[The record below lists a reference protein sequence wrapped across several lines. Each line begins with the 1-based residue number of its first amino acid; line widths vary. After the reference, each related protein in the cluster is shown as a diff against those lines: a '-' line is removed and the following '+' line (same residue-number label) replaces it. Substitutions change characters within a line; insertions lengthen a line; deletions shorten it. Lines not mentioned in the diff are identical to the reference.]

1 MTRRPWRARRGNGVR
16 GVAAAAAVAAAL
28 SLVVVS
34 PAEAAPTGFS
44 AGAPGIGDEYFPRS
58 GNGGYDVRHYHL
70 DLRYRPP
77 KAPPAPVVGHLRG
90 VATIRMKALQD
101 LRRFNLD
108 LRGLDTTRVTVNGR
122 PAVFRQVGRE
132 LVVAPP
138 TKLRKGGLVR
148 VKVRYGGATGQP
160 TDIEGALYGWVTF
173 RDGAMVANE
182 PDGAP
187 TWFPSNDHPRD
198 KATFSFEVTVPKGL
212 VAVANGVL
220 TGRRTTGRWTT
231 WSWREPDLMATYLA
245 TASVGNY
252 DLRFY
257 RGPHGLPIID
267 AVDKDLAPQADDGLE
282 NQVEMIRF
290 FERRFGRY
298 PFVAYGAIVDDDSIG
313 YALETQTRPIYS
325 GAPDESTVAH
335 ELAHQWFGNAVSPH
349 RWQDIWLNEGWATY
363 LSWMWLAGNGGPTV
377 RSQFDAVMAIPEADS
392 FWDTVVADPGPT
404 GLFAGAI
411 YDRGAATLHAL
422 RQRIGDRAFFR
433 TARSWI
439 RIYDDGTSTTERF
452 QALAERV
459 SGQQLDA
466 FFDAWVFS
474 AGKPTRR

>member
-1 MTRRPWRARRGNGVR
+1 MTSGLWRARRGTTSR
-16 GVAAAAAVAAAL
+16 GVAAAAGVAMAL
-28 SLVVVS
+28 SLAVVS
-34 PAEAAPTGFS
+34 PGDAAPRGFG
-44 AGAPGIGDEYFPRS
+44 AGAPGIGDDYFPQS
-58 GNGGYDVRHYHL
+58 GNGGYHVKHYHL

-77 KAPPAPVVGHLRG
+77 KAEPAPLVGHLKG
-90 VATIRMKALQD
+90 VATIRMKALQN
-101 LRRFNLD
+101 LSRFNLD
-108 LRGLDTTRVTVNGR
+108 LRDLEARRVTVNGR
-122 PAVFRQVGRE
+122 PTAFRQVDGE
-132 LVVAPP
+132 LVVTPRP
-138 TKLRKGGLVR
+138 KLRKGSLAK

-198 KATFSFEVTVPKGL
+198 KATFSFDVRVPKGL

-252 DLRFY
+252 RLRFY
-257 RGPHGLPIID
+257 RGPRGLPIID
-267 AVDKDLAPQADDGLE
+267 AVDKDLPPGADDGLDH
-282 NQVEMIRF
+282 QVQMIRF

-325 GAPDESTVAH
+325 AGADEGTVAH

-363 LSWMWLAGNGGPTV
+363 LSWMWLAGNGGPAV
-377 RSQFDAVMAIPEADS
+377 QSQFDAVMAIPDEDP
-392 FWDTVVADPGPT
+392 FWETVVADPGPT

-411 YDRGAATLHAL
+411 YNRGAATLHAL
-422 RQRIGDRAFFR
+422 RQKVGDRHFFR
-433 TARSWI
+433 TARSWV
-439 RIYDDGTSTTERF
+439 RIYDDATSTTERF
-452 QALAERV
+452 EALAERV
-459 SGQQLDA
+459 SGQELDD
-466 FFDAWVFS
+466 FFDAWVYS
-474 AGKPTRR
+474 PGRPTSR

>member
-1 MTRRPWRARRGNGVR
+1 MTCRPWRARRGNAVR
-16 GVAAAAAVAAAL
+16 VVAAAAGVATAL
-28 SLVVVS
+28 SLAVVS
-34 PAEAAPTGFS
+34 PGEAVPTGFS
-44 AGAPGIGDEYFPRS
+44 AGAPGIGDEYFPQS
-58 GNGGYDVRHYHL
+58 GNGGYDVKHYHL

-77 KAPPAPVVGHLRG
+77 KPSPAPVVGHLRG
-90 VATIRMKALQD
+90 VATIRMKALQN

-108 LRGLDTTRVTVNGR
+108 LRDLDTTRVRVNGR
-122 PAVFRQVGRE
+122 PAAFRQVGRE
-132 LVVAPP
+132 LVVEPP
-138 TKLRKGGLVR
+138 TKLRKGRLVR
-148 VKVRYGGATGQP
+148 VTVRYGGATGQP

-198 KATFSFEVTVPKGL
+198 KATFSFDVTVPKGL

-220 TGRRTTGRWTT
+220 TGRHSTGRWTT
-231 WSWREPDLMATYLA
+231 WRWQEPDLMATYLA

-257 RGPHGLPIID
+257 RGPRGLPIID
-267 AVDKDLAPQADDGLE
+267 AVDKDLGPHADDGLAH
-282 NQVEMIRF
+282 QAEMIRF

-298 PFVAYGAIVDDDSIG
+298 PFVTYGAIVDDDSIG

-377 RSQFDAVMAIPEADS
+377 RSQFDAVLATPEADS
-392 FWDTVVADPGPT
+392 FWDTVVADPGAT
-404 GLFAGAI
+404 GLFADAV

-433 TARSWI
+433 TARSWV
-439 RIYDDGTSTTERF
+439 RIYDDATSTTERF

-459 SGQQLDA
+459 SGQQLDT
-466 FFDAWVFS
+466 FFDAWVYS
-474 AGKPTRR
+474 AERPTSG

>member
-1 MTRRPWRARRGNGVR
+1 MTRTWRTRHGNVGR
-16 GVAAAAAVAAAL
+16 GVAAAAGVAMAL
-28 SLVVVS
+28 SLAVVT
-34 PAEAAPTGFS
+34 PGEAAPPGFS
-44 AGAPGIGDEYFPRS
+44 TGAAGIGDPYFPLS
-58 GNGGYDVRHYHL
+58 GNGGYDVKHYHL
-70 DLRYRPP
+70 DLHYRPP
-77 KAPPAPVVGHLRG
+77 KAEPAPLVGRLDG
-90 VATIRMKALQD
+90 VATIRMRTLQD
-101 LRRFNLD
+101 LSRFNLD
-108 LRGLDTTRVTVNGR
+108 LRDLDARRVTVDGR
-122 PAVFRQVGRE
+122 PAGFRQVGRE
-132 LVVAPP
+132 LVVKPRP
-138 TKLRKGGLVR
+138 KLRKGRLATVE
-148 VKVRYGGATGQP
+148 VRYGGATGQP

-198 KATFSFEVTVPKGL
+198 KATFSFDVTVPKGL

-220 TGRRTTGRWTT
+220 TGRRTTGPWTT

-252 DLRFY
+252 ELRFH
-257 RGPHGLPIID
+257 RGPRGLPIID
-267 AVDKDLAPQADDGLE
+267 AVDRDLPPEADDGIDQ
-282 NQVEMIRF
+282 QVQMIRF

-298 PFVAYGAIVDDDSIG
+298 PFIAYGAIVDDDSIG

-325 GAPDESTVAH
+325 GGAGEGTVAH

-363 LSWMWLAGNGGPTV
+363 LSWMWLAGNGGATV
-377 RSQFDAVMAIPEADS
+377 QSQFENVLAIPETDP

-422 RQRIGDRAFFR
+422 RQRIGNRDFFR
-433 TARSWI
+433 TARSWV
-439 RIYDDGTSTTERF
+439 RIHDDATSTTERF

-466 FFDAWVFS
+466 FFDAWVHS
-474 AGKPTRR
+474 AGKPTGG

>member
-1 MTRRPWRARRGNGVR
+1 MTIRLWRTRHGSAGPGIAAAT
-16 GVAAAAAVAAAL
+16 GVAVAL
-28 SLVVVS
+28 SVAVVF
-34 PAEAAPTGFS
+34 PGEAAAPTFRP
-44 AGAPGIGDEYFPRS
+44 GASGIGDEYFPES
-58 GNGGYDVRHYHL
+58 GNGGYDVKHYHL
-70 DLRYRPP
+70 DLRYE
-77 KAPPAPVVGHLRG
+77 PPAAKPAPLVGHLDG
-90 VATIRMKALQD
+90 VATIRMKTLQN
-101 LRRFNLD
+101 LSRFNLD
-108 LRGLDTTRVTVNGR
+108 LRDLDARRVRVNGR
-122 PAVFRQVGRE
+122 PAAFRQVDRE
-132 LVVAPP
+132 LVIEPRP
-138 TKLRKGGLVR
+138 KLRKGSKVT

-198 KATFSFEVTVPKGL
+198 KARFRFDVTVPKGL

-220 TGRRTTGRWTT
+220 TDRRVRGGWTT

-257 RGPHGLPIID
+257 RGPRGLPIID
-267 AVDKDLAPQADDGLE
+267 AVDEDLPPESDDALE
-282 NQVEMIRF
+282 DQVEMIRF

-298 PFVAYGAIVDDDSIG
+298 PFIAAGAIVDDDSIG

-325 GAPDESTVAH
+325 GGPDEGTVAH
-335 ELAHQWFGNAVSPH
+335 ELAHQWFGNAVSPR

-363 LSWMWLAGNGGPTV
+363 LSWLWSANHGGPTV
-377 RSQFDAVMAIPEADS
+377 RSQFDAVMDIPRGDD
-392 FWDTVVADPGPT
+392 FWQTVVADPGPT

-422 RQRIGDRAFFR
+422 RHKVGGRDFFR
-433 TARSWI
+433 IARSWV
-439 RIYDDGTSTTERF
+439 RIHDDATATTERF

-466 FFDAWVFS
+466 FFDAWVYS
-474 AGKPTRR
+474 AGKPTSS